1 MIKQQIL
8 AFIFRWALSTF
19 GMWIC
24 INLFGTIVGS
34 YNAWLF
40 VLAGLVFSI
49 VNSVVKPLATTFTL
63 PLIIVSMGLFTILI
77 NTAMVGLTIWIL
89 PNVSMDFLG
98 AIFSS
103 IIMSIANGL
112 VNFSTPLY
120 NNK

>member
-8 AFIFRWALSTF
+8 AFIFRWASSTF

-24 INLFGTIVGS
+24 INLFGTIVGN
-34 YNAWLF
+34 YDAWLF

-98 AIFSS
+98 ATFSS